1 MVESDLH
8 HAVHESNQEIIERLL
23 KEGMSPN
30 ERCQHKITPLQIA
43 VQNNDE
49 KSVDLLIKFGA
60 DVNTHVTVI
69 DEDEAEIDMT
79 PLAIASCLNFGK
91 IVQKLL
97 SANADINENVHERQN
112 ALTFALASDANECTK
127 ILLDCGASVNNK
139 DAKEN
144 TPIMIAARYGNPE
157 IITLLLEKGAEINW
171 SNKFGQTALVF
182 VAQRGNVECLSV
194 CDDDGN
200 NALMNLTDQWDKDA
214 SEVLILLIRAGCDVN
229 CINKD
234 GDYPLMTAL
243 ETDVRHSVLQEL
255 IQNGAVINGA
265 SGDDYT
271 PLAHIAGSSIDTDNE
286 CSQICEILLNAGADP
301 NKGTPVV
308 KAASEGMD
316 CLVQMLLNYGSD
328 INSVDE
334 MYGTVLLM
342 GGWKENHNIVKIA
355 LQYNAKIN
363 LGQDKVVSL
372 YNYISWPEKINRNK
386 AIMLM
391 AAAGE
396 LFPFEEYADVELPTI
411 FVEIRDDLG
420 LKNLCR
426 KAIRKSVVEN
436 ATHENMFD
444 AGRIVGLPP
453 ILQDYLVFG
462 MSMSDE
468 SDQWEEP
475 NESDESNKSDE

>member
-112 ALTFALASDANECTK
+112 ALTFALASDANESTK

-182 VAQRGNVECLSV
+182 AAQRGNVECLERLLQEGADSNVTNFKSGNLLIEVLWINNVETTKIVQRLIESGCSV
-194 CDDDGN
+194 NTLNDFYETPLSSAVSNSAVTETNMLLKAGANPSIGDPSPLEIAVGSGN
-200 NALMNLTDQWDKDA
+200 NVIVR
-214 SEVLILLIRAGCDVN
+214 SLIG
-229 CINKD
+229 
-234 GDYPLMTAL
+234 
-243 ETDVRHSVLQEL
+243 
-255 IQNGAVINGA
+255 
-265 SGDDYT
+265 
-271 PLAHIAGSSIDTDNE
+271 
-286 CSQICEILLNAGADP
+286 AGA
-301 NKGTPVV
+301 NTNSLIEENCEEETFQMV
-308 KAASEGMD
+308 KKFHG
-316 CLVQMLLNYGSD
+316 LLED
-328 INSVDE
+328 NS
-334 MYGTVLLM
+334 
-342 GGWKENHNIVKIA
+342 
-355 LQYNAKIN
+355 
-363 LGQDKVVSL
+363 
-372 YNYISWPEKINRNK
+372 
-386 AIMLM
+386 
-391 AAAGE
+391 
-396 LFPFEEYADVELPTI
+396 
-411 FVEIRDDLG
+411 

-426 KAIRKSVVEN
+426 QMILEYLKNKCSKS
-436 ATHENMFD
+436 NM
-444 AGRIVGLPP
+444 ITSVQKLHLP
-453 ILQDYLVFG
+453 IDLKSYLLYDMFEKT
-462 MSMSDE
+462 MY
-468 SDQWEEP
+468 
-475 NESDESNKSDE
+475 SNVL